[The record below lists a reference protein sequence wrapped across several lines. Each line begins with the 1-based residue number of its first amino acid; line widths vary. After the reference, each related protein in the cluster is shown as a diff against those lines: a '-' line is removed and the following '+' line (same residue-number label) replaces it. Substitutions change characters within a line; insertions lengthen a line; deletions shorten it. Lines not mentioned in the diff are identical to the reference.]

1 MEEAVVVLKTNE
13 KEKSSSV
20 PSDEA
25 IRNVEIST
33 MRISDGKQR
42 KEKQRLWLKRPMTAR
57 LVFHGKNSE
66 KKMVLLEGRAPAQ
79 ATKDGTR
86 LVKVRQSTISTH
98 DIDFVDENREVTCPC
113 LLGQEALFEM
123 VNDQHGE
130 ETIAPGTRIVAN
142 TFSPVEFGQTA
153 LERKGGRWAGSWGTH
168 VLLTSESFLVEI
180 PEGLSEFAATTA
192 HTMALAWAACRD
204 ILERDEPAT
213 IVVQG
218 AGLLGLYCCAILSR
232 HAFSVF
238 CTEKSSKRL
247 RLVTEFGGVPLHPS
261 LAGPIDSKASTVI
274 ECCGDPLAPSQ
285 AYNWMGTG
293 SRYIIM
299 GLSGSQEKI
308 SLSGAQIIKKGITI
322 MGVDRYTNEDL
333 ESAVEFLSLNQ
344 TRYPWH
350 KLAGPNFDLHEW
362 ESAFS
367 TVRAGEYYRSLFRP
381 LSEIKERTASAT
393 ALALE
398 KEMSLQT
405 SSAPEPKSVSES
417 QIPL

>member
-1 MEEAVVVLKTNE
+1 MEEAVVVLKDHNE
-13 KEKSSSV
+13 EDENNNNDKEKSSSNGPAKEV
-20 PSDEA
+20 F
-25 IRNVEIST
+25 NVEIST
-33 MRISDGKQR
+33 MRISDGKRQKR
-42 KEKQRLWLKRPMTAR
+42 EKQRLWLKRPMTAR

-66 KKMVLLEGRAPAQ
+66 RKMVILEGRAPAQ

-98 DIDFVDENREVTCPC
+98 DIDFVDEKREVTCPC

-123 VNDQHGE
+123 VNDQNEDEDG
-130 ETIAPGTRIVAN
+130 TIAPGTRVVAN
-142 TFSPVEFGQTA
+142 TFSPVAFGETA
-153 LERKGGRWAGSWGTH
+153 LERSGGRWAGTWGTH
-168 VLLTSESFLVEI
+168 ALLTSESFLVQI

-274 ECCGDPLAPSQ
+274 ECCGDSLAPSQ

-299 GLSGSQEKI
+299 GLSGSAEKI
-308 SLSGAQIIKKGITI
+308 SLSGAQIIKKGITL

-333 ESAVEFLSLNQ
+333 ASAVEFLSLNQ
-344 TRYPWH
+344 SRYPWH

-362 ESAFS
+362 ESAFRKWQMTNFDS
-367 TVRAGEYYRSLFRP
+367 
-381 LSEIKERTASAT
+381 SEKKR
-393 ALALE
+393 
-398 KEMSLQT
+398 K
-405 SSAPEPKSVSES
+405 
-417 QIPL
+417 